1 MSSNRRQV
9 NALLSNLKNGDKY
22 SMTELIKLTYN
33 YMKYIALHY
42 TYDKRYYVD
51 VLNEAYYRVY
61 AYINGFNVFKNGYNW
76 LCKIVQNV
84 AIDFN
89 KENSRYVLYE
99 DIELDVFNFDDEVD
113 KMLQKDAFYQTV
125 KTFSKL
131 DRQIV
136 YYRLILDL
144 SYNQIAKQLG
154 RAKSFVHNRMKIII
168 ERITDSL

>member
-1 MSSNRRQV
+1 MSRNRRQV
-9 NALLSNLKNGDKY
+9 NGLLLNIKNDDKS
-22 SMTELIKLTYN
+22 SMTELINITYN
-33 YMKYIALHY
+33 HLQYIALHY
-42 TYDKRYYVD
+42 LFDKRYFAD
-51 VLNEAYYRVY
+51 VLNEEYYR
-61 AYINGFNVFKNGYNW
+61 AFTYINGFNVFKNGYNW
-76 LCKIVQNV
+76 LCKIVKNV

-99 DIELDVFNFDDEVD
+99 NIELDVFNFDDEVD
-113 KMLQKDAFYQTV
+113 KMLQKDTFYQTV

-131 DRQIV
+131 DRLIV

-168 ERITDSL
+168 KSITDSL